1 MMEKNEAIS
10 LEHDT
15 TIHTVGSFMLLRTIF
30 HLLSVQTINVQL
42 SVMCFYKAVQQQQ
55 QKPGHIFLPYGNGI
69 LAWKL
74 CELASLLEE
83 T

>member
-15 TIHTVGSFMLLRTIF
+15 TIHTFGGFMLLHIF
-30 HLLSVQTINVQL
+30 HLLFVQITNVQP
-42 SVMCFYKAVQQQQ
+42 SIMCFYKAVQQQQ
-55 QKPGHIFLPYGNGI
+55 QKPGHGFLPYGKGT
-69 LAWKL
+69 LAWKMY
-74 CELASLLEE
+74 ELASLLEE